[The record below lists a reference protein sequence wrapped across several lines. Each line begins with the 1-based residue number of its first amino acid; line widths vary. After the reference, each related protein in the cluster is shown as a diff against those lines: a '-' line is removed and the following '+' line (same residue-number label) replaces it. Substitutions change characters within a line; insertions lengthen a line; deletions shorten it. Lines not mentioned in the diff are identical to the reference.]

1 MHQKNEEGLSPAS
14 AGKTKQELDQMN
26 NEELMALYKQTGD
39 NDIKWALAMRFQ
51 EPLRRIAMRTCGAY
65 GGMNQLEDVIL

>member
-14 AGKTKQELDQMN
+14 AGTTKQELDQMN

-39 NDIKWALAMRFQ
+39 NDINWARAMRFQ
-51 EPLRRIAMRTCGAY
+51 EPLRRIARAHLMSLSPVC
-65 GGMNQLEDVIL
+65 L